1 MTKEKNIEMD
11 KWEELRNTI
20 QEMHD
25 NNSDKPDVVTAMQF
39 LLNLMEVKDGRQS
52 IGMDD
57 E

>member
-1 MTKEKNIEMD
+1 MN

-25 NNSDKPDVVTAMQF
+25 NNSDKPDVVIAMQF
-39 LLNLMEVKDGRQS
+39 LLNLMEVKDGRRRT
-52 IGMDD
+52 GMDG